1 MGEATLFNI
10 TTSPEINLRTLFIA
24 MGVGFLSAI
33 ISIIY
38 INSVTYMPKLAKKVN
53 VPLSFKPLIP
63 AFFLFLISPI
73 FPALLGHGLW
83 TVDLA
88 LAGQFSLTFLILLIL
103 LKIFSTS
110 FCIGFGFFGGVFAP
124 ALFLGVLVGG
134 VVDLTLVSLDYG
146 SSNFGNIGA
155 ASCIGAVIG
164 PPWQQL

>member
-10 TTSPEINLRTLFIA
+10 TTSPEINIRTLFIA

-88 LAGQFSLTFLILLIL
+88 LAGQ
-103 LKIFSTS
+103 
-110 FCIGFGFFGGVFAP
+110 V
-124 ALFLGVLVGG
+124 
-134 VVDLTLVSLDYG
+134 
-146 SSNFGNIGA
+146 
-155 ASCIGAVIG
+155 
-164 PPWQQL
+164 

>member
-1 MGEATLFNI
+1 
-10 TTSPEINLRTLFIA
+10 

-110 FCIGFGFFGGVFAP
+110 FCIGFGFLEASLPSTFSWSPSRWGGGFN
-124 ALFLGVLVGG
+124 
-134 VVDLTLVSLDYG
+134 TR
-146 SSNFGNIGA
+146 
-155 ASCIGAVIG
+155 
-164 PPWQQL
+164 